1 MTDIEIPQVIAQ
13 TWIAGRPR
21 TKGSLNA
28 YCSKGRDHKLVWRE
42 QVKDSK
48 AWRMTMARQLQRE
61 ARFNYGEHLLLEIPV
76 ELRLVYFFRREDE
89 DRSTEPYPTAMTVG
103 DLDKLDRNVLD
114 ALTSSGIVKD
124 DRYVVRIMSEKR
136 WGNVAG
142 VQLTLMQ
149 IPEEEY
155 AETCALLSMVPPVEL
170 SETWNTDRA

>member
-1 MTDIEIPQVIAQ
+1 MTEREIPQVIAQ

-28 YCSKGRDHKLVWRE
+28 YCSKGRDHKLIWKE
-42 QVKDSK
+42 QVKDSA
-48 AWRMTMARQLQRE
+48 AWRKRVAFVVQSE
-61 ARFNYGEHLLLEIPV
+61 ARAAYGEHLLLEIPV

-114 ALTSSGIVKD
+114 ALTSSGVIKD

-149 IPEEEY
+149 IPEEEH
-155 AETCALLSMVPPVEL
+155 AATWALLSMVPPVEL
-170 SETWNTDRA
+170 SETWNTDR